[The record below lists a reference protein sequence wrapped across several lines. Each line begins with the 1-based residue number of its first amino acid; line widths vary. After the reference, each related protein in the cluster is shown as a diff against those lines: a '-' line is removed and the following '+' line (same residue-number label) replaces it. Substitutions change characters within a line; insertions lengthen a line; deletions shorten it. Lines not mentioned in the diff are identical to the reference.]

1 MPWTGAIELLQG
13 QYSAGYSGLCM
24 NTVASNECAT
34 DNVFIVQVEF
44 EGLEICPYVCNTLA
58 DDQQFVQFWEK
69 LSRKTKVCII

>member
-1 MPWTGAIELLQG
+1 MSWTGAIELLQG
-13 QYSAGYSGLCM
+13 LYSAGYSGLCM

-44 EGLEICPYVCNTLA
+44 EGLEICPYARNTLA

-69 LSRKTKVCII
+69 LSRKTKVCIM